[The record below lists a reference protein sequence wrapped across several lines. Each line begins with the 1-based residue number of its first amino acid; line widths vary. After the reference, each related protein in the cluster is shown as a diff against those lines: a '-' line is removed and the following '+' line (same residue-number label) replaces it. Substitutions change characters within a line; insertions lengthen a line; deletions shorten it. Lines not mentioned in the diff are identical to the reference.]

1 MSNRDV
7 RVRNRQRL
15 TDVIDPL
22 VDAIS
27 QLVLA
32 AATNSLDQVKS
43 SCEDIAKYT
52 QEAVEVAKDDAIASN
67 DIDIQQDATK
77 AINDIASCIE
87 NLVVTFNVLF
97 ASPGKESQR
106 NFAKAAKDT
115 GDAIN
120 ALLICADN
128 TYLRKIV
135 EAVEKADRAA
145 TTLIRDAT
153 QSKEALVRA
162 AQTSAENT
170 VKLVKIATKAA
181 DTTIDQNKGNLM
193 RGAADGVKALGPQ
206 LIQQAKGLNANPSDH
221 GARANVDR
229 TYGNLKDTF
238 DKLIEYARLMGNYVG
253 KVSEAWEAAQRLL
266 ELARQME
273 DAARALKEAAL
284 KGSKEDFLAAA
295 KRAGQIALDLIKA
308 AEAAAALEKDPIK
321 RKMILAAI
329 DELRQAVKELIE
341 AAAAVQADP
350 TNPEKKKRLE
360 EAHVKMS
367 EAIAKVLALTDP
379 NQSPASRFYY
389 TAQFLEDTAGH
400 VVDDGKKGARPK
412 LVDDAQL
419 LAATALQFVKESKDL
434 ADTIPDANQRNLLV
448 RLAEEVK
455 DCANGLNRQADV
467 VVQDPSNQKEYKELE
482 RQYDDLR
489 NKLDDARRAAGFQVT
504 RPKFGRPPEPAAPP
518 PPPPQETAK
527 ANIDFLKGENEL
539 VTAAKQQAVEALKIA
554 EEAEKFAHTLQDQEK
569 KQKILDAAQE
579 LRGWAK
585 KVIESAEAVA
595 ANPND
600 ENLQKTLVANQKE
613 LSKSIAKVIGLTSE
627 MQEEIARA
635 MRELEALLAE
645 SEKLFEEFFAACKAC
660 QTQVEGDF
668 LSASRAKDPKAMVG
682 NSKKTSDHA
691 NNIARILREMSTKT
705 NDPRFKHQ
713 LDAAS
718 KYVRDRAIQLKM
730 ISAVKLATTGDEVD
744 DNQVVSAAKGLH
756 TEVADIVKAVRAGLL
771 KRRLQNTQQQTLAI
785 KKIREL
791 WQAHRAK
798 LLG

>member
-1 MSNRDV
+1 MSNRDA

-97 ASPGKESQR
+97 ASPGKEAQR

-135 EAVEKADRAA
+135 EAVDKADRAA
-145 TTLIRDAT
+145 ITLIRDAAV
-153 QSKEALVRA
+153 SKEALVRA
-162 AQTSAENT
+162 AQSSAENT
-170 VKLVKIATKAA
+170 VKLVKVATKAA

-206 LIQQAKGLNANPSDH
+206 LIQQAKGLSAGDPS
-221 GARANVDR
+221 ARSNVDR

-329 DELRQAVKELIE
+329 DELRQAVKDLIE

-350 TNPEKKKRLE
+350 TNPEKKQRLE
-360 EAHVKMS
+360 QAHVKMS

-434 ADTIPDANQRNLLV
+434 ADTIPDARQRNELV
-448 RLAEEVK
+448 RLADEVK

-467 VVQDPSNQKEYKELE
+467 VVADPANQKEYKELE

-527 ANIDFLKGENEL
+527 ANIEFLRGENEL

-569 KQKILDAAQE
+569 KKKILDAAQE

-600 ENLQKTLVANQKE
+600 ENLQKILVENQKE

-660 QTQVEGDF
+660 HTQVEGDF
-668 LSASRAKDPKAMVG
+668 LSASRVKDPKAMVG

-691 NNIARILREMSTKT
+691 NNIARILREMSAKT
-705 NDPRFKHQ
+705 TDPRFKHQ
-713 LDAAS
+713 LDGAS